1 MKKSLLSLRGL
12 LTAAIAI
19 ITFGANAQTWDFTT
33 LGTTKIISMPIKLIG
48 HMIPIKNDGAMV
60 SFFPIRPL

>member
-19 ITFGANAQTWDFTT
+19 ITFGANAQTWDFRN
-33 LGTTKIISMPIKLIG
+33 MP
-48 HMIPIKNDGAMV
+48 DTDAA
-60 SFFPIRPL
+60 